1 MNLALFVS
9 GGLGFEV
16 LEHLIESKHS
26 IKCIFTDLKSTGII
40 DAAKHNCLP
49 VFTGNPRNERAIRF
63 IEVHE
68 IDIILSVNY
77 LFLIERALY
86 SQSKLAVNIH
96 GSLLPKYRGR
106 TPHVWAIINNESETG
121 VTAHLIDDGCDT
133 GDIIIQKEVK
143 IDINDTGADILAKF
157 KKLYIPLVDEILT
170 DFERGSIT
178 PSPQNNN
185 NATFFG
191 KRTSD
196 DGRINWGWQKER
208 IRNWVRAQ
216 AYPYP
221 GAFTYSEGMD
231 EKVIIDEVFFSDLGY
246 NETDQNGLILS
257 LDPICVKTPNGVLE
271 LRIIRNPEILLHL
284 GIGQKFIS

>member
-9 GGLGFEV
+9 GGLGFKV
-16 LEHLIESKHS
+16 LDHLMESKHS
-26 IKCIFTDLKSTGII
+26 IKCVYTDSNSNEIIHTANDNHLPIFI
-40 DAAKHNCLP
+40 
-49 VFTGNPRNERAIRF
+49 GNPRNERALRF
-63 IEVHE
+63 IDAHT

-77 LFLIERALY
+77 LFLIERSLF
-86 SQSKLAVNIH
+86 SKAELAVNIH

-106 TPHVWAIINNESETG
+106 TPHVWAIINNESKTG

-133 GDIIIQKEVK
+133 GDIIKQKEVV
-143 IDINDTGADILAKF
+143 INNNDRGADILEKF
-157 KKLYIPLVDEILT
+157 NKLYIPLVDEILI

-178 PSPQNNN
+178 PIPQNNR

-191 KRTSD
+191 KRTPE

-221 GAFTYSEGMD
+221 GAFTYSEGLD
-231 EKVIIDEVFFSDLGY
+231 EKVIIDEVVFSERGFND
-246 NETDQNGLILS
+246 TDQNGLIVS
-257 LDPICVKTPNGVLE
+257 LNPICVKTPNGVLE
-271 LRIIRNPEILLHL
+271 LRNIRNLKRLSFLEV
-284 GIGQKFIS
+284 GQKLV